1 MRWFLRFLLC
11 ALAVDATCQAASTGK
26 YDPYG
31 GITSLAGTKTGWF
44 HTQEIAGRWYFV
56 TPEGHA
62 FFSLGA
68 THAVECI
75 RLDELNLFATKYGKS
90 EERLAEFFL
99 QQFREWGYNSA
110 GYGPLPTMEKRIPY
124 VATIWT
130 EGPRSFSA
138 GEASRYTDVFDPVVQ
153 ERLRKRVREATAG
166 HVDNRYCLGYVLI
179 DLPVWHPEP
188 KRGESYCD
196 FIRSL
201 DANAPGRK
209 AYVEFAAQRPAE
221 NTAADDEAFLNR
233 IADVYYTCVVGE
245 LRKCDP
251 HHLVLGDRLMALPEW
266 TPDSILVTAA
276 KYVDV
281 ISFQP
286 MGTRTPMGDYLH
298 RVHAITGKPVL
309 LADTNTMTRRPVK
322 DQRETVDYERSAGEH
337 TMKYYLDA
345 AGSKSCIGIHRC
357 TVRDYQPWNPQY
369 HRRGLL
375 KADDTPYPILVDYTC
390 RTNGCVYELVYA
402 EKTESWRHLQEGPH
416 NPKSPP

>member
-1 MRWFLRFLLC
+1 MKWLMPVLFVFSIVTLC
-11 ALAVDATCQAASTGK
+11 SGQTTLD
-26 YDPYG
+26 YDRYG
-31 GITSLAGTKTGWF
+31 GAMSLAGTKTGWF
-44 HTQEIAGRWYFV
+44 HVERIRDRWYFV

-68 THAVECI
+68 THAVECM
-75 RLDELNLFATKYGKS
+75 RQDELNLFATKYGKS

-99 QQFREWGYNSA
+99 ERFREWGYNSS

-138 GEASRYTDVFDPVVQ
+138 GDKSRYTDIFDPAVQ
-153 ERLRKRVREATAG
+153 GRLRKRVREATAG
-166 HVDNRYCLGYVLI
+166 HADNRYCLGYVFI
-179 DLPVWHPEP
+179 DLPVWHPKP
-188 KRGESYCD
+188 RRGDGYCD

-201 DANAPGRK
+201 DVSAPGRK
-209 AYVEFAAQRPAE
+209 AYQDFVAQRQADSKP
-221 NTAADDEAFLNR
+221 ADDEAFLNQ

-245 LRKCDP
+245 LRMADP
-251 HHLVLGDRLMALPEW
+251 NHLVLGDRLMALPEW

-286 MGTRTPMGDYLH
+286 MGTRTLLRDYIDH
-298 RVHAITGKPVL
+298 VHELTGKPVL
-309 LADTNTMTRRPVK
+309 LADVNTMTERPQK
-322 DQRETVDYERSAGEH
+322 DQVDTMQYERSAGEH
-337 TMKYYLDA
+337 TMAYYLDA
-345 AGSKSCIGIHRC
+345 ASSKYCIGIHRC

-375 KADDTPYPILVDYTC
+375 KADDTPYPILVDCTR
-390 RTNGCVYELVYA
+390 RTNQMVYRLVYA
-402 EKTESWRHLQEGPH
+402 PATENR
-416 NPKSPP
+416 K